1 EPRTVVGIRHGLT
14 CQPTERCCASCWHP
28 QHAHQASFLRGQLG
42 KAVSALAAGP
52 AVLRRTVEADVIR
65 LRKYEVPIKR
75 VARRLCLD
83 PALIA
88 AIISQESRAGL
99 LLNNGWDQGQQ
110 RYGLMQIDRRYYQPY
125 GTWDSEEHINQ
136 CSSMLVAGINE
147 VRAKHPAWNWE
158 RQLRGGI
165 CTYHARAGNLQI
177 YDEDPC
183 SSDNNYVNSVIS
195 RAQYFKRNGF

>member
-1 EPRTVVGIRHGLT
+1 MT
-14 CQPTERCCASCWHP
+14 CWPTERCCVSCWHP
-28 QHAHQASFLRGQLG
+28 QHPHQASLLRELLG

-52 AVLRRTVEADVIR
+52 AALRRTVEADVIR

-110 RYGLMQIDRRYYQPY
+110 RYGLMQV
-125 GTWDSEEHINQ
+125 Q
-136 CSSMLVAGINE
+136 CAGCLRASPQLANILPLALGYE
-147 VRAKHPAWNWE
+147 VPMNRSLRVLRAW
-158 RQLRGGI
+158 
-165 CTYHARAGNLQI
+165 
-177 YDEDPC
+177 
-183 SSDNNYVNSVIS
+183 
-195 RAQYFKRNGF
+195 